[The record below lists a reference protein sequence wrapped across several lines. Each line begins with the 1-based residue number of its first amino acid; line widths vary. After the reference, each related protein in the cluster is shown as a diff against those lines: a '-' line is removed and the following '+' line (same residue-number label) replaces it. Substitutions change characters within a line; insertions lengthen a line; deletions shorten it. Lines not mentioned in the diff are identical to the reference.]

1 LRKGKSG
8 RIVETQSHV
17 SGGETF
23 RSQRSKAELDLRSS
37 GDRDPYVKGLRR
49 EKPQACLNKRGVS
62 KVKPARVLP
71 ETPGEGETVKGPQ
84 EGSA

>member
-1 LRKGKSG
+1 
-8 RIVETQSHV
+8 VETQSHV
-17 SGGETF
+17 SEGENF
-23 RSQRSKAELDLRSS
+23 RSRRSKAELDLRSS

-49 EKPQACLNKRGVS
+49 EKPQACSNKRGVS

-71 ETPGEGETVKGPQ
+71 ETLGEGETVKGPQ